1 MRLHYLGPAMLGID
15 HPAGAAF
22 DRADLSPSCFAAEV
36 TPEAGVDG
44 ELIEGDLLLVDE
56 SRSPSHDDLIV
67 IEADGAL
74 RLRRAHRIGGAF
86 YLVPPTGG
94 GGTMANHRMMRGVV
108 VAFERVTYPA

>member
-22 DRADLSPSCFAAEV
+22 DCAALPPSCFAVEV

-56 SRSPSHDDLIV
+56 SRHPGHGDLVV

-74 RLRRAHRIGGAF
+74 RVRRAHRIGGGF
-86 YLVPPTGG
+86 YLVPLMGG
-94 GGTMANHRMMRGVV
+94 GGTMANRRMLRGVV
-108 VAFERVTYPA
+108 VALERVTLPA

>member
-22 DRADLSPSCFAAEV
+22 DCAALPPSCFAAEV

-56 SRSPSHDDLIV
+56 SRSPSHDDLVV
-67 IEADGAL
+67 IEADGCL
-74 RLRRAHRIGGAF
+74 CLRRAHRIGGGF
-86 YLVPPTGG
+86 YLVPVAGG
-94 GGTMANHRMMRGVV
+94 AGVMASRRMLRGVV
-108 VAFERVTYPA
+108 VDWSRCGAA